1 MRSLYVISL
10 LLLGTPA
17 FADELEIDTLKAE
30 FKIQINFCG
39 STR

>member
-1 MRSLYVISL
+1 MRVPCVICL
-10 LLLGTPA
+10 LFLGTPA